1 MEQLHT
7 DIVRTEIGGL
17 PLYWAEAPPP
27 VRAALIFRVGR
38 ADETLARS
46 GKTHLIEHLALFGV
60 DFRRAQFG
68 GFVDHTRTVFHVA
81 GTGDEVATFLARVSA
96 ALHALPIKRL
106 ELEKQVLRTEA
117 ASSLGNSWH
126 TLMGLRYGAAG
137 FGLVNCEEL
146 GLRCLAAQELAE
158 WAAVNFTHEN
168 AAVWMTGPP
177 APGLEIELPRGRRRP
192 PPEPTPLQLLELPG
206 HAAGGRG
213 GITVSFVGERST
225 ALTTAAGLL
234 EERIHR
240 RLRIEAGLI
249 YHVSGTYV
257 PLTSSSAHVTLGA
270 DCLDE
275 HAPLVCEGILAELRR
290 LADDG
295 PEADELAA
303 IVDERRTGL
312 AEELS
317 VLATLDAAATND
329 VVGAPVLT
337 RADLVRELEEL
348 TPASIARAASD
359 LLATALVLAPD
370 GVAPQPGFE
379 PYGEWE
385 KPRLE
390 GRRFKRR
397 GRRIFSPR
405 RASRIV
411 LSTEG
416 ISMVATK
423 DEPQINVRFADVA
436 AVLRLGPGRMTLV
449 DVDGS
454 WIRLDL
460 PSLIGGKR
468 LEAQIE
474 ESLPH
479 ELFVPY
485 DDEPGANVLD
495 LAREKLGYRTTVS
508 EELRSVRGFLRPGER
523 VVNMAQVLRKHQR
536 GLLVLTDRRLIHIS
550 RARGGVTEEFELDGI
565 TQAGR
570 PWLCEFLQRIVF
582 TFHGKRT
589 KFAGVSPPART
600 SEFVR
605 ALRVDIQRRGSL
617 AHE

>member
-1 MEQLHT
+1 MERLDT
-7 DIVRTEIGGL
+7 DIVRTEIEGL

-27 VRAALIFRVGR
+27 LRAALIFRVGR

-60 DFRRAQFG
+60 DLRRAQFG

-81 GTGDEVATFLARVSA
+81 GTGDEVSTFLRRVSA
-96 ALHALPIKRL
+96 GLRALPIERL
-106 ELEKQVLRTEA
+106 ELERQVLRTEA
-117 ASSLGNSWH
+117 ASSPANSWH

-146 GLRCLAAQELAE
+146 GLRCLGAQELAE

-168 AAVWMTGPP
+168 AAIWMTGPP
-177 APGLEIELPRGRRRP
+177 APGLEIELPRGQRRS
-192 PPEPTPLQLLELPG
+192 PPEPTPIPLLELPG

-213 GITVSFVGERST
+213 GITASFVGERST
-225 ALTTAAGLL
+225 ALTTAVGLL
-234 EERIHR
+234 EERVHR
-240 RLRIEAGLI
+240 RLRIEAGLT

-257 PLTSSSAHVTLGA
+257 PLTSTSAHVTLGA

-275 HAPLVCEGILAELRR
+275 HASLVCEGILAELRR

-295 PEADELAA
+295 PETDELAA
-303 IVDERRTGL
+303 IVGERRTGL
-312 AEELS
+312 VEDLS

-329 VVGAPVLT
+329 LMGAPVLT

-348 TPASIARAASD
+348 TPGSIARAASD
-359 LLATALVLAPD
+359 LLPTALVLAPE
-370 GVAPQPGFE
+370 GVAPQLGFE
-379 PYGEWE
+379 PYGERE

-397 GRRIFSPR
+397 GRRLLSPR

-411 LSTEG
+411 SSTEG
-416 ISMVATK
+416 ISLVATK
-423 DEPQINVRFADVA
+423 DEPRIDVRFADVA

-460 PSLIGGKR
+460 PTLVGGTR

-474 ESLPH
+474 EALAP

-495 LAREKLGYRTTVS
+495 LAREKLGYRTSVS
-508 EELRSVRGFLRPGER
+508 EELRSVRGLLRPGER
-523 VVNMAQVLRKHQR
+523 VLNMAEVLRKGQR
-536 GLLVLTDRRLIHIS
+536 GLLVLTDRRLVHIS
-550 RARGGVTEEFELDGI
+550 RARGGVTREFELDEI
-565 TQAGR
+565 TRTGR

-589 KFAGVSPPART
+589 KFAGVSPPTRT
-600 SEFVR
+600 AEFVR
-605 ALRVDIQRRGSL
+605 DLRAGMQQRSP